1 MEPGPQTL
9 PLLCALVNSILHI
22 DPKVQSQ
29 SEVKFVTINSK
40 YVCMSTSFS
49 SPASIVDCGDPPIL
63 ASGVIV
69 EAYNSTLVNSD
80 IFFQCQQPGLVP
92 SYHNATCESDGRW
105 NSDPSQVECRMVI
118 PTTTGTTIPNC
129 TCRYSKWRCLM
140 KLLYEV
146 I

>member
-9 PLLCALVNSILHI
+9 PLFCALVSSILHI

-29 SEVKFVTINSK
+29 SEVKFVIINSK

-49 SPASIVDCGDPPIL
+49 SPASIVDCGDPPTL
-63 ASGVIV
+63 AIGVIG
-69 EAYNSTLVNSD
+69 AYNSTVVNSD

-92 SYHNATCESDGRW
+92 SDRSATCGSDGRW
-105 NSDPSQVECRMVI
+105 NPDPSQVECRMVI
-118 PTTTGTTIPNC
+118 PTTTCTTIPNC